1 MAASLPNNPSLERF
15 RRDARRLQRA
25 VRVGVPHA
33 VSLVERYHPDG
44 MRVDRS
50 AFTLGAA
57 QLVVA
62 RGYGFA
68 SWPRL
73 KHYLEL
79 AAELRRDPVDAQPR
93 DDVERFCDLA
103 CLQYSA
109 ADDPA
114 RWEEAADLLA
124 AQPDLPSRSVH
135 AAAVVGDPEIV
146 RHHLDADPS
155 VATRD
160 GGPFR
165 WVPLVYL
172 VYSRVPQRD
181 AVATARLL
189 LDAGAD
195 PASGYLWQGLPTPF
209 TALTGCFG
217 EGEQGPGRQPRH
229 PHWEPLARLL
239 LDRGADPNDGQ
250 ALYNRMFGRD
260 DSHLEL
266 LFEYG
271 LGTGDGGVWRERLG
285 DATESPAQMMRR
297 QLDWA
302 ESHGFER
309 RLALLARHGFAPDA
323 TPSSA
328 ATRRPPSVHAAG
340 SPEAVAA
347 AVAGGADVDAYED
360 GHSALHQQA
369 WIGDLEMVRAL
380 LAAGANPGLLDADHG
395 STPLAWAEHGRQPET
410 AAVLRSVTGSTR

>member
-1 MAASLPNNPSLERF
+1 MAASLPNNPSLDRF

-25 VRVGVPHA
+25 VRAGVPHA
-33 VSLVERYHPDG
+33 VSLVERHHPDG

-50 AFTLGAA
+50 AFTLTDA

-73 KHYLEL
+73 KRYLEI
-79 AAELRRDPVDAQPR
+79 AAELRRDPVDARPR
-93 DDVERFCDLA
+93 DDVERFCALA

-109 ADDPA
+109 ADEPA
-114 RWEEAADLLA
+114 RWAEAADLLA
-124 AQPDLPSRSVH
+124 VQPDLPARSIY
-135 AAAVVGDPEIV
+135 AAAVVGDPEAV
-146 RHHLDADPS
+146 RAHLAADRS
-155 VATRD
+155 AATRD

-172 VYSRVPQRD
+172 VYSRVAQSD
-181 AVATARLL
+181 AVATARVL
-189 LDAGAD
+189 LDSGAD

-229 PHWEPLARLL
+229 PQWEPLARLL
-239 LDRGADPNDGQ
+239 LERGADPNDGQ
-250 ALYNRMFGRD
+250 TLYNRMFGRD

-266 LFEYG
+266 LFDYG
-271 LGTGDGGVWRERLG
+271 LGTGDGGAWRQRLG
-285 DATESPAQMMRR
+285 DATESPAEMMRR
-297 QLDWA
+297 QVDWA
-302 ESHGFER
+302 QAHGFDR
-309 RLALLARHGFAPDA
+309 RLALLARHGFAPDTA
-323 TPSSA
+323 PSSTA
-328 ATRRPPSVHAAG
+328 APRPPSVHAAG

-347 AVAGGADVDAYED
+347 AVRAGAHVDAYED

-369 WIGDLEMVRAL
+369 WIGDVEMVRAL
-380 LAAGANPGLLDADHG
+380 LAARANPDLLDDMFG
-395 STPLAWAEHGRQPET
+395 MTPLAWAEYARQPGT
-410 AAVLRSVTGSTR
+410 AAILRSVTGSTR